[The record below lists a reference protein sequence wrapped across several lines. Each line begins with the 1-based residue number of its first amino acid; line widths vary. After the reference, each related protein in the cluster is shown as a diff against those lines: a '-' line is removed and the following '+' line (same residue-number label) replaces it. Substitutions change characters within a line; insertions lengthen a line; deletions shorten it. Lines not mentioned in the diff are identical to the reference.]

1 MPHAKSSPHFRT
13 SAGKRWVAQQLYR
26 GVYAGAPTPFLLMTP
41 EFEIIDANDAYLA
54 ATMRQRDSVAGRDM
68 FEAFPDNPD
77 VPEVGAVANLRQSLK
92 RARSAGSRDVMPL
105 QRYDVTD
112 PEGAWR
118 LRYWRPVNWP
128 VLDRSG
134 SVIAL
139 VHHVEDVTATTLAE
153 RSLQSDILY
162 RRAESAW
169 EESRLL
175 REETRRR
182 IDLMHRTAPTRKG
195 RGG

>member
-13 SAGKRWVAQQLYR
+13 RAGKRTVAQQLYR
-26 GVYAGAPTPFLLMTP
+26 SVYAGAPTAFLLMTP

-77 VPEVGAVANLRQSLK
+77 APEAGGVANLRQSLQ

-112 PEGAWR
+112 PKGNWM

-128 VLDRSG
+128 VLDANG
-134 SVIAL
+134 SVLAL
-139 VHHVEDVTATTLAE
+139 VHHVRDVTATTLAE
-153 RSLQSDILY
+153 GKLQSDILF
-162 RRAESAW
+162 RRAQSAW
-169 EESRLL
+169 EESKLL

-182 IDLMHRTAPTRKG
+182 IDWMLGALPRRK
-195 RGG
+195 